1 MPPRDREAAQD
12 HIGDM
17 IAHLLKLN
25 ASPEMIE
32 NHRVASETAIQITL
46 ADDPDDADA
55 VVRFVAMPDTPIFV
69 GFSSAEHEEKSLP
82 LLQRVANA
90 LGYELHD
97 D

>member
-1 MPPRDREAAQD
+1 
-12 HIGDM
+12 
-17 IAHLLKLN
+17 
-25 ASPEMIE
+25 MIE
-32 NHRVASETAIQITL
+32 KHRVARETAIQITL

-55 VVRFVAMPDTPIFV
+55 VVRFVVMPDTPIFV
-69 GFSSAEHEEKSLP
+69 GSRSADHEE